1 MNKEWAGKMDGPFFL
16 GSPFQPKES
25 KSLAQG
31 PGCQPY
37 AGLEPSVLAIPYA
50 AFCAQRPQ
58 LGSLSAGDSCLGPV
72 HRALLQKWRPYC
84 HTVTLQLIDL
94 MTRA

>member
-1 MNKEWAGKMDGPFFL
+1 MDGPFFL

-37 AGLEPSVLAIPYA
+37 AGLEPSMLAIPYA
-50 AFCAQRPQ
+50 ASVHSAPSWGHCQ
-58 LGSLSAGDSCLGPV
+58 LETAVWSLCTEPFYRSGD
-72 HRALLQKWRPYC
+72 HI
-84 HTVTLQLIDL
+84 VTLLPFSSL
-94 MTRA
+94 T

>member
-1 MNKEWAGKMDGPFFL
+1 MNKEWAGKMDSPFFL

-37 AGLEPSVLAIPYA
+37 AGLEPSMLAIPYA

-58 LGSLSAGDSCLGPV
+58 LGSLSAGDSACAQSPSTEVETILSHCYPSA
-72 HRALLQKWRPYC
+72 H
-84 HTVTLQLIDL
+84 
-94 MTRA
+94 

>member
-37 AGLEPSVLAIPYA
+37 GGLEPSMLAIPYA

-58 LGSLSAGDSCLGPV
+58 LGSLSLSGACAQSPSTEVETILSQCYPSA
-72 HRALLQKWRPYC
+72 H
-84 HTVTLQLIDL
+84 
-94 MTRA
+94 